1 MANKTSNS
9 TINQNPKLSEF
20 VIDGEAT
27 EICWKY
33 ISTLSKVVVSKYFAK
48 YLEYFDKDDLVSL
61 AISDAV
67 EFIKKVASSRK
78 DEDIKNMRN
87 VLFTRIRNT
96 LSNFVFRSNRL
107 VSTADEILDRHIVNP
122 KFDDVNSDLIDLHD
136 LSIDSLESFREVS
149 LRAWQLFNKNGAK
162 QKYTVTNDTDYIED
176 WEAYSEVRN
185 MKSPC
190 ALISEFNNYTED
202 QIESLADKLDSV
214 TGQNYFSTLY
224 QLLGDKF
231 LAFLDVFQ
239 EDKFNIPST
248 SLVKHILTDMSIFED
263 HSNGLSVSDLSN
275 KYHKSESSIQK
286 ILASKEV
293 I

>member
-1 MANKTSNS
+1 MAKKTSNS

-33 ISTLSKVVVSKYFAK
+33 ISTLSKVVVSKYFSK

-202 QIESLADKLDSV
+202 QIESLAEKLDNV

-286 ILASKEV
+286 IIASREV

>member
-1 MANKTSNS
+1 MAKKTSNS

-149 LRAWQLFNKNGAK
+149 LRAWQLFNKNGAN

>member
-1 MANKTSNS
+1 MAKKTSNS

-149 LRAWQLFNKNGAK
+149 LRAWQLFNKNGAN

-202 QIESLADKLDSV
+202 QIESLADKLDNV

>member
-1 MANKTSNS
+1 MAKKASNS

-20 VIDGEAT
+20 VVDGEAT

-239 EDKFNIPST
+239 EDRFNIPST